1 MTIKLGK
8 NRDLKITFDKDKIK
22 NGYCVYHNN
31 AVKFVESHYY
41 KIIDFFG
48 LRIEYNNYNYDD
60 VMHIILKSTDKFS
73 CSQCS
78 DKVASLQVALKN
90 FVNDEHSLYKV
101 RPPFSFAIED
111 SFDYENDAKSND
123 NMYVTYYITV
133 KKQWL
138 IDHGL
143 YGIIN
148 PLMRNVFVDKYVKN
162 IHKFPKYNKYK
173 KEVIYL

>member
-1 MTIKLGK
+1 MTIELGK
-8 NRDLKITFDKDKIK
+8 NRDLTITFDKDKIK

-73 CSQCS
+73 GSPCA
-78 DKVASLQVALKN
+78 DKVASLQIALKN
-90 FVNDEHSLYKV
+90 FVNDEHSLYKIK
-101 RPPFSFAIED
+101 PPFSFAIENSVD
-111 SFDYENDAKSND
+111 KDD
-123 NMYVTYYITV
+123 NMYNTYYITV

-138 IDHGL
+138 IEHGL
-143 YGIIN
+143 YEIIN
-148 PLMRNVFVDKYVKN
+148 PLMRNIFIDEFIEN
-162 IHKFPKYNKYK
+162 AHKFPKYHKYK

>member
-1 MTIKLGK
+1 MTIELGK
-8 NRDLKITFDKDKIK
+8 NRDLTITFDKDKIK

-60 VMHIILKSTDKFS
+60 VMHVILKSTDKFS
-73 CSQCS
+73 NSS
-78 DKVASLQVALKN
+78 FTSEVAKLQLSLKN
-90 FVNDEHSLYKV
+90 FVDDEHSLYKV
-101 RPPFSFAIED
+101 KPPFSFAIENSVD
-111 SFDYENDAKSND
+111 KDD
-123 NMYVTYYITV
+123 NMYNTYYITV

-138 IDHGL
+138 IEHGL
-143 YGIIN
+143 YQMCN
-148 PLMRNVFVDKYVKN
+148 QLFRNIFIDEFIEN
-162 IHKFPKYNKYK
+162 AHKFPKYHKYK

>member
-1 MTIKLGK
+1 MTIELGE
-8 NRDLKITFDKDKIK
+8 NRDLTITFDKDKIK

-60 VMHIILKSTDKFS
+60 VMHVILKSTDKFS
-73 CSQCS
+73 NSSCASE
-78 DKVASLQVALKN
+78 VAKLQLALKN
-90 FVNDEHSLYKV
+90 FVDDEHSLYKV
-101 RPPFSFAIED
+101 KPPFSFAIENSVD
-111 SFDYENDAKSND
+111 KDD
-123 NMYVTYYITV
+123 NMYNTYYITV

-138 IDHGL
+138 IEHGL
-143 YGIIN
+143 YQMCN
-148 PLMRNVFVDKYVKN
+148 QLFRNIFIDEFIEN
-162 IHKFPKYNKYK
+162 AHKFPKYHKYK

>member
-1 MTIKLGK
+1 MTIELGK
-8 NRDLKITFDKDKIK
+8 NRDLTIAFDKDKIK

-60 VMHIILKSTDKFS
+60 VMHVILKSTDKFS
-73 CSQCS
+73 NSSCASE
-78 DKVASLQVALKN
+78 VAKLQLALKN
-90 FVNDEHSLYKV
+90 FVDDEHSLYKV
-101 RPPFSFAIED
+101 KPPFSFAIENSVD
-111 SFDYENDAKSND
+111 KDD
-123 NMYVTYYITV
+123 NMYNTYYITV

-138 IDHGL
+138 IEHGL
-143 YGIIN
+143 YEIIN
-148 PLMRNVFVDKYVKN
+148 PLMRNIFIDEFIEN
-162 IHKFPKYNKYK
+162 AHKFPKYHKYK

>member
-1 MTIKLGK
+1 MTIELWG
-8 NRDLKITFDKDKIK
+8 NRDLTITFDKDKIK

-60 VMHIILKSTDKFS
+60 VMHVILKSTDKFS
-73 CSQCS
+73 NSSCASE
-78 DKVASLQVALKN
+78 VAKLQLALKN
-90 FVNDEHSLYKV
+90 FVDDEHSLYKV
-101 RPPFSFAIED
+101 KPPFSFAIENSVD
-111 SFDYENDAKSND
+111 KDDK
-123 NMYVTYYITV
+123 MYNTYYITV

-138 IDHGL
+138 IEHGL
-143 YGIIN
+143 YQMCNQLFRNIFIN
-148 PLMRNVFVDKYVKN
+148 EFIENA
-162 IHKFPKYNKYK
+162 HKFPKYHKYK

>member
-1 MTIKLGK
+1 MTIELGK
-8 NRDLKITFDKDKIK
+8 NRDLTITFDKDKIK

-60 VMHIILKSTDKFS
+60 VMHVILKSTDKFS
-73 CSQCS
+73 NSSCASE
-78 DKVASLQVALKN
+78 VAKLQLSLKN
-90 FVNDEHSLYKV
+90 FVDDEHSLYKIK
-101 RPPFSFAIED
+101 PPFSFAIENSVD
-111 SFDYENDAKSND
+111 KDD
-123 NMYVTYYITV
+123 NMYNTYYITV

-138 IDHGL
+138 IEHGL
-143 YGIIN
+143 YQMCN
-148 PLMRNVFVDKYVKN
+148 QLFRNIFIDDFIEN
-162 IHKFPKYNKYK
+162 AHKFPKYHKYK

>member
-1 MTIKLGK
+1 MTIELGE
-8 NRDLKITFDKDKIK
+8 NRDLTITFDKDKIK

-60 VMHIILKSTDKFS
+60 VMHVILKSTDKFS
-73 CSQCS
+73 NSSCASE
-78 DKVASLQVALKN
+78 VAKLQLSLKN
-90 FVNDEHSLYKV
+90 FVDDEHSLYKIK
-101 RPPFSFAIED
+101 PPFSFAIENSVD
-111 SFDYENDAKSND
+111 KDD
-123 NMYVTYYITV
+123 NMYNTYYITV

-138 IDHGL
+138 IEHGL
-143 YGIIN
+143 YQMCN
-148 PLMRNVFVDKYVKN
+148 KLFRNIFIDEFIEN
-162 IHKFPKYNKYK
+162 AHKFPKYHKYK

>member
-1 MTIKLGK
+1 MTIELGK
-8 NRDLKITFDKDKIK
+8 NRDLTITFDKDKIK

-60 VMHIILKSTDKFS
+60 VMHVILKSTDKFS
-73 CSQCS
+73 NSSCASE
-78 DKVASLQVALKN
+78 VAKLQLALKN
-90 FVNDEHSLYKV
+90 FVDDEHSLYKV
-101 RPPFSFAIED
+101 KPPFSFAIENSVGGD
-111 SFDYENDAKSND
+111 D
-123 NMYVTYYITV
+123 NMYNTYYITV

-138 IDHGL
+138 IEHGL
-143 YGIIN
+143 YQMCNQLFRNIFIN
-148 PLMRNVFVDKYVKN
+148 EFIENA
-162 IHKFPKYNKYK
+162 HKFPKYHKYK

>member
-1 MTIKLGK
+1 MTIELWG
-8 NRDLKITFDKDKIK
+8 NRDLAITFDKDKIK

-60 VMHIILKSTDKFS
+60 VMHVILKSTDKFS
-73 CSQCS
+73 NSSCASE
-78 DKVASLQVALKN
+78 VAKLQLALKN
-90 FVNDEHSLYKV
+90 FVDDEHSLYKV
-101 RPPFSFAIED
+101 KPPFSFAIENSVD
-111 SFDYENDAKSND
+111 KDD
-123 NMYVTYYITV
+123 NMYNTYYITV

-138 IDHGL
+138 IEHGL
-143 YGIIN
+143 YQMCN
-148 PLMRNVFVDKYVKN
+148 QLFRNIFIDEFIEN
-162 IHKFPKYNKYK
+162 AHKFPKYHKYK

>member
-1 MTIKLGK
+1 MTIELWG
-8 NRDLKITFDKDKIK
+8 NRDLRITFNKDRIR

-31 AVKFVESHYY
+31 AVKFVESHHY

-73 CSQCS
+73 GSTCA

-101 RPPFSFAIED
+101 KPPFSFAIENSVD
-111 SFDYENDAKSND
+111 KDD
-123 NMYVTYYITV
+123 NMYNTYYITV

-138 IDHGL
+138 IEHGL
-143 YGIIN
+143 YQMCN
-148 PLMRNVFVDKYVKN
+148 QLFRNIFIDDFIEN
-162 IHKFPKYNKYK
+162 AHKFPKYHKYK

>member
-1 MTIKLGK
+1 MTIELWG
-8 NRDLKITFDKDKIK
+8 NRDLTITFDKDKIK

-60 VMHIILKSTDKFS
+60 VMHVILKSTDKFS
-73 CSQCS
+73 NSSCASE
-78 DKVASLQVALKN
+78 VAKLQLALKN
-90 FVNDEHSLYKV
+90 FVDDEHSLYKV
-101 RPPFSFAIED
+101 KPPFSFAIENSVD
-111 SFDYENDAKSND
+111 KDD
-123 NMYVTYYITV
+123 NMYNTYYITV

-138 IDHGL
+138 IEHGL
-143 YGIIN
+143 YQMCN
-148 PLMRNVFVDKYVKN
+148 QLFRNIFIDEFIEN
-162 IHKFPKYNKYK
+162 AHKFPKYHKYK

>member
-1 MTIKLGK
+1 MTIELWG
-8 NRDLKITFDKDKIK
+8 NRDLTITFDKDKIK

-60 VMHIILKSTDKFS
+60 VMHVILKSTDKFS
-73 CSQCS
+73 NSSC
-78 DKVASLQVALKN
+78 ASEVSKLQLALKN
-90 FVNDEHSLYKV
+90 FVDDEHSLYKV
-101 RPPFSFAIED
+101 KPPFSFVIENSVD
-111 SFDYENDAKSND
+111 KDD
-123 NMYVTYYITV
+123 NMYNTYYITV

-138 IDHGL
+138 IEHGL
-143 YGIIN
+143 YEIIN
-148 PLMRNVFVDKYVKN
+148 PLMRNIFIDEFIEN
-162 IHKFPKYNKYK
+162 AHKFPKYHKYK

>member
-1 MTIKLGK
+1 MTIELWG
-8 NRDLKITFDKDKIK
+8 NRDLTITFDKDKIK

-60 VMHIILKSTDKFS
+60 VMHVILKSTDKFS
-73 CSQCS
+73 NSSCASE
-78 DKVASLQVALKN
+78 VAKLQLALKN
-90 FVNDEHSLYKV
+90 FVDDEHSLYKV
-101 RPPFSFAIED
+101 KPPFSFAIENSVD
-111 SFDYENDAKSND
+111 KDD
-123 NMYVTYYITV
+123 NMYNTYYITV

-138 IDHGL
+138 IKHGL
-143 YGIIN
+143 YQMCNQLFRNIFIN
-148 PLMRNVFVDKYVKN
+148 EFIENA
-162 IHKFPKYNKYK
+162 HKFPKYHKYK

>member
-1 MTIKLGK
+1 MTIELGK
-8 NRDLKITFDKDKIK
+8 NRDLTITFDKDKIK

-60 VMHIILKSTDKFS
+60 VMHVILKSTDKFS
-73 CSQCS
+73 NSS
-78 DKVASLQVALKN
+78 FTSEVAKLQLSLKN
-90 FVNDEHSLYKV
+90 FVDDEHSLYKV
-101 RPPFSFAIED
+101 KPPFSFAIENSVD
-111 SFDYENDAKSND
+111 KDD
-123 NMYVTYYITV
+123 NMYNTYYITV

-138 IDHGL
+138 IEHGL
-143 YGIIN
+143 YEIIN
-148 PLMRNVFVDKYVKN
+148 PLMRNIFIDEFIEN
-162 IHKFPKYNKYK
+162 AHKFPKYHKYK

>member
-1 MTIKLGK
+1 MTIELWG
-8 NRDLKITFDKDKIK
+8 NRDLTITFDKDKIK

-60 VMHIILKSTDKFS
+60 VMHVILKSTDKFS
-73 CSQCS
+73 NSS
-78 DKVASLQVALKN
+78 FTSEVAKLQLSLKN
-90 FVNDEHSLYKV
+90 FVDDEHSLYKV
-101 RPPFSFAIED
+101 KPPFSFAIENSVD
-111 SFDYENDAKSND
+111 KDD
-123 NMYVTYYITV
+123 NMYNTYYITV

-138 IDHGL
+138 IEHGL
-143 YGIIN
+143 YQMCN
-148 PLMRNVFVDKYVKN
+148 QLFRNIFIDEFIEN
-162 IHKFPKYNKYK
+162 AHKFPKYHKYK

>member
-60 VMHIILKSTDKFS
+60 VMHVILKSTDKFS
-73 CSQCS
+73 NSSCASE
-78 DKVASLQVALKN
+78 VAKLQLALKN
-90 FVNDEHSLYKV
+90 FVDDEHSLYKV
-101 RPPFSFAIED
+101 KPPFSFAIENSVD
-111 SFDYENDAKSND
+111 KDD
-123 NMYVTYYITV
+123 NMYNTYYITV

-138 IDHGL
+138 IEHGL
-143 YGIIN
+143 YQMCN
-148 PLMRNVFVDKYVKN
+148 QLFRNIFIDEFIEN
-162 IHKFPKYNKYK
+162 AHKFPKYHKYK

>member
-1 MTIKLGK
+1 MTIELGK
-8 NRDLKITFDKDKIK
+8 NRDLTITFDKDKIK

-60 VMHIILKSTDKFS
+60 VMHVILKSTDKFS
-73 CSQCS
+73 NSSCASE
-78 DKVASLQVALKN
+78 VAKLQLALKN
-90 FVNDEHSLYKV
+90 FVDDEHSLYKV
-101 RPPFSFAIED
+101 KPPFSFAIENSVD
-111 SFDYENDAKSND
+111 KDD
-123 NMYVTYYITV
+123 NMYNTYYITV

-138 IDHGL
+138 IEHGL
-143 YGIIN
+143 YQMCN
-148 PLMRNVFVDKYVKN
+148 QLFRNIFIDEFIEN
-162 IHKFPKYNKYK
+162 AHKFPKYHKYK

>member
-1 MTIKLGK
+1 MTIELGK
-8 NRDLKITFDKDKIK
+8 NRDLTITFDKDKIK

-60 VMHIILKSTDKFS
+60 VMHVILKSTDKFS
-73 CSQCS
+73 NSSCASE
-78 DKVASLQVALKN
+78 VAKLQLALKN
-90 FVNDEHSLYKV
+90 FVDDEHSLYKV
-101 RPPFSFAIED
+101 KPPFSFAIENSVD
-111 SFDYENDAKSND
+111 KDDK
-123 NMYVTYYITV
+123 MYNTYYITV

-138 IDHGL
+138 IEHDL
-143 YGIIN
+143 YQMCN
-148 PLMRNVFVDKYVKN
+148 QLFRNIFIDEFIEN
-162 IHKFPKYNKYK
+162 AHKFPKYHKYK

>member
-1 MTIKLGK
+1 MTIELGK
-8 NRDLKITFDKDKIK
+8 NRDLTITFDKDKIK

-60 VMHIILKSTDKFS
+60 VMHVILKSTDKFS
-73 CSQCS
+73 NSS
-78 DKVASLQVALKN
+78 FTSEVAKLQLSLKN
-90 FVNDEHSLYKV
+90 FVDDEHSLYKV
-101 RPPFSFAIED
+101 KPPFSFAIENSVD
-111 SFDYENDAKSND
+111 KDD
-123 NMYVTYYITV
+123 NMYNTYSITV

-138 IDHGL
+138 IEHGL
-143 YGIIN
+143 YQMCN
-148 PLMRNVFVDKYVKN
+148 QLFRNIFIDEFIEN
-162 IHKFPKYNKYK
+162 AHKFPKYHKYK

>member
-1 MTIKLGK
+1 MTIELGK
-8 NRDLKITFDKDKIK
+8 NRDLTITFDKDKIK

-73 CSQCS
+73 GSPCA

-90 FVNDEHSLYKV
+90 FVNDEHSLYKIK
-101 RPPFSFAIED
+101 PPFSFAIENSVD
-111 SFDYENDAKSND
+111 KDD
-123 NMYVTYYITV
+123 NMYNTYYITV

-138 IDHGL
+138 IEHGL
-143 YGIIN
+143 YQMCN
-148 PLMRNVFVDKYVKN
+148 QLFRNIFIDEFIEN
-162 IHKFPKYNKYK
+162 AHKFPKYHKYK

>member
-1 MTIKLGK
+1 MTIELGE
-8 NRDLKITFDKDKIK
+8 NRDLTITFDKDKIK

-60 VMHIILKSTDKFS
+60 VMHVILKSTDKFLNSS
-73 CSQCS
+73 CASE
-78 DKVASLQVALKN
+78 VAKLQLALKN
-90 FVNDEHSLYKV
+90 FVDDEHSLYKV
-101 RPPFSFAIED
+101 KPPFSFAIENSVD
-111 SFDYENDAKSND
+111 KDD
-123 NMYVTYYITV
+123 NMYNTYYITV

-138 IDHGL
+138 IEHGL
-143 YGIIN
+143 YEIIN
-148 PLMRNVFVDKYVKN
+148 PLMRNIFIDEFIEN
-162 IHKFPKYNKYK
+162 AHKFPKYHKYK